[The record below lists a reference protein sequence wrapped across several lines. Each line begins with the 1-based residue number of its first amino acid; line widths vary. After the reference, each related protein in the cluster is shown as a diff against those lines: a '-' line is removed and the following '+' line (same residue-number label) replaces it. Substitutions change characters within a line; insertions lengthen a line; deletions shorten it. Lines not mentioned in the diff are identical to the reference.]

1 MVKTEVEIVVNT
13 TDATKSIDEVGGAVD
28 NAAGKFENLSA
39 GAEGATAVID
49 EATGGLASRVRN
61 VGQGLISMG
70 KSAVTSFRAAI
81 AGANGMKAALIS
93 TGIGAIV
100 VALGT
105 IAVYWDDILAAVS
118 GVSEEQKN
126 LLSDTEATRD
136 ATQEILTATEGSEN
150 ILRLQGKSEREIRD
164 LKIQQTDEVI
174 LATQAV
180 LEQEKALRQSQIDAA
195 KRNQEYMSYGL
206 QFVMFGI
213 TAVLAVIDAA
223 SEGLVALGIIE
234 EGLTTR
240 RDASEYV
247 ASFVFDPEAV
257 AEEADAT
264 IKETEDALEKL
275 KNQRAGYIVSNQQ
288 EDQAAADQ
296 ASKDAEDAA
305 KKTEEDTKAA
315 AEKLA
320 ALKEEIR
327 TAEANTE
334 AEIRQKELDDTEAYY
349 QSLIDQAIQNGLDT
363 EQLEASKL
371 EKLAELREGYRQAD
385 AEAQKALDDEAEAKR
400 VKDLKDEAE
409 LQAAKVKLVSD
420 SLNVLNSIAQA
431 ALEGN
436 DKRARTAFR
445 IGKALSLSQAVIN
458 TAQAVSAAL
467 AQTTDAT
474 PTQSLRFANAALAGA
489 QGLAQVLA
497 ISKQQF
503 NPSSGAGGGGGAASV
518 PRPSAFRP
526 TLRFDTQGLNS
537 GIGLNESPNLGNQ
550 IAESL
555 SGSPIKAY
563 VVSQEVQ
570 TQAKMNRKIR
580 ETATIG

>member
-13 TDATKSIDEVGGAVD
+13 TNATKSIDEVGGAVD
-28 NAAGKFENLSA
+28 DAAGKFENLSA

-49 EATGGLASRVRN
+49 EATGGLASRVKN

-174 LATQAV
+174 AATQAV
-180 LEQEKALRQSQIDAA
+180 LVQEKALRQSQIDAA

-257 AEEADAT
+257 AEEADKT
-264 IKETEDALEKL
+264 IKETEDALQKL
-275 KNQRAGYIVSNQQ
+275 QNQRAGYIVANQQ
-288 EDQAAADQ
+288 EDKAAADKASADAKAASEKTEAEAKAHAEKMLAIKQ
-296 ASKDAEDAA
+296 AQEAEDAA
-305 KKTEEDTKAA
+305 QLEAMSEALDEVYQKQLSAQDKELNAIQEKYFQLEEFYKDDADAA
-315 AEKLA
+315 AA
-320 ALKEEIR
+320 IEEQK
-327 TAEANTE
+327 
-334 AEIRQKELDDTEAYY
+334 QKE
-349 QSLIDQAIQNGLDT
+349 IQAIQD
-363 EQLEASKL
+363 KY
-371 EKLAELREGYRQAD
+371 REEERKKD
-385 AEAQKALDDEAEAKR
+385 AAL
-400 VKDLKDEAE
+400 
-409 LQAAKVKLVSD
+409 QQAKVKLATD
-420 SLNVLNSIAQA
+420 SLSVLNSLAQA

-503 NPSSGAGGGGGAASV
+503 NPSSGAVGGAGAASV

>member
-13 TDATKSIDEVGGAVD
+13 TNATKSIDEVGSAVD
-28 NAAGKFENLSA
+28 DAAGKFENLSA

-49 EATGGLASRVRN
+49 EATGGLATRVKN

-105 IAVYWDDILAAVS
+105 IAAYWEDIVGFVS
-118 GVSEEQKN
+118 GASEEQLD
-126 LLSDTEATRD
+126 LLERTEATRD
-136 ATQEILTATEGSEN
+136 ATQETLTALEGSEN
-150 ILRLQGKSEREIRD
+150 ILKLQGKSEREIRD

-174 LATQAV
+174 AATKAV
-180 LEQEKALRQSQIDAA
+180 LEQEKVLRQSQIDAA
-195 KRNQEYMSYGL
+195 KRNQEYLSYGI

-213 TAVLAVIDAA
+213 TSILAVIDAA

-264 IKETEDALEKL
+264 IKETEEALLKL
-275 KNQRAGYIVSNQQ
+275 QNQRAGYIVSNQQ
-288 EDQAAADQ
+288 QDQAAADQ
-296 ASKDAEDAA
+296 AAADA
-305 KKTEEDTKAA
+305 KAA
-315 AEKLA
+315 
-320 ALKEEIR
+320 R
-327 TAEANTE
+327 E
-334 AEIRQKELDDTEAYY
+334 AE
-349 QSLIDQAIQNGLDT
+349 
-363 EQLEASKL
+363 
-371 EKLAELREGYRQAD
+371 
-385 AEAQKALDDEAEAKR
+385 EAEAKAHAEKMLAIR
-400 VKDLKDEAE
+400 QAQEAE
-409 LQAAKVKLVSD
+409 EAAQLEAMSEALDEVYQKQLSAQDQELNAIREKYFQLEEFYKDDADAAAAIEEQKQKDIQAIQDKYREEERKKDAALQQAKVKLATD
-420 SLNVLNSIAQA
+420 SLSVLNSLAQA

-436 DKRARTAFR
+436 DKRAKTAFR

-467 AQTTDAT
+467 AQTTDVT

-489 QGLAQVLA
+489 QGLAQILT

-503 NPSSGAGGGGGAASV
+503 NPSGGAGGGAASV

-526 TLRFDTQGLNS
+526 TMSFEPQGLNS

>member
-13 TDATKSIDEVGGAVD
+13 TNATKSIDEVGGAVD
-28 NAAGKFENLSA
+28 DAAGKFENLSA

-49 EATGGLASRVRN
+49 EATGGLASRVKN

-174 LATQAV
+174 AATQAV
-180 LEQEKALRQSQIDAA
+180 LVQEKALRQSQIDAA

-257 AEEADAT
+257 AEEADKT
-264 IKETEDALEKL
+264 IKETEDALQKL
-275 KNQRAGYIVSNQQ
+275 QNQRAGYIVANQQ
-288 EDQAAADQ
+288 EDKAAADKASADAKAASEKTEAEAKAHAEKMLAIKQ
-296 ASKDAEDAA
+296 AQEAEDAA
-305 KKTEEDTKAA
+305 QLEAMSEALDEVYQKQLSAQDQELNAIQEKYFQLEEFYKDDADAA
-315 AEKLA
+315 AA
-320 ALKEEIR
+320 IEEQK
-327 TAEANTE
+327 
-334 AEIRQKELDDTEAYY
+334 QKE
-349 QSLIDQAIQNGLDT
+349 IQAIQD
-363 EQLEASKL
+363 KY
-371 EKLAELREGYRQAD
+371 REEERKKD
-385 AEAQKALDDEAEAKR
+385 AAL
-400 VKDLKDEAE
+400 
-409 LQAAKVKLVSD
+409 QQAKVKLATD
-420 SLNVLNSIAQA
+420 SLSVLNSLAQA

-503 NPSSGAGGGGGAASV
+503 NPSSGAVGGAGAASV

>member
-13 TDATKSIDEVGGAVD
+13 TNATKSIDEVGNAVD
-28 NAAGKFENLSA
+28 DAAGKFENLSA

-49 EATGGLASRVRN
+49 EATGGLATRVKN

-105 IAVYWDDILAAVS
+105 IAAYWEDIVGFVS
-118 GVSEEQKN
+118 GASEEQ
-126 LLSDTEATRD
+126 LDFLERTEATRD
-136 ATQEILTATEGSEN
+136 ATQETLTALESSEN
-150 ILRLQGKSEREIRD
+150 VLKLQGKSEREIRD

-174 LATQAV
+174 AATKAV
-180 LEQEKALRQSQIDAA
+180 LEQEKVLRQSQIDAA
-195 KRNQEYMSYGL
+195 KRNQEYLSYGL

-213 TAVLAVIDAA
+213 TSVLAVIDAA
-223 SEGLVALGIIE
+223 SEGLAALGIIE

-264 IKETEDALEKL
+264 IKETEDALLKL
-275 KNQRAGYIVSNQQ
+275 QNQRAGYILSNQQ
-288 EDQAAADQ
+288 EDQAAADKASADAKAAREAEEAAAKAHAEKMLAIRQ
-296 ASKDAEDAA
+296 AQEAEDAA
-305 KKTEEDTKAA
+305 QLEAMSEALDEIYQKQLSAQDQELNAIQEKYFQLEEFYKDDADAA
-315 AEKLA
+315 AA
-320 ALKEEIR
+320 IEE
-327 TAEANTE
+327 
-334 AEIRQKELDDTEAYY
+334 QKQKD
-349 QSLIDQAIQNGLDT
+349 IQAIQD
-363 EQLEASKL
+363 KY
-371 EKLAELREGYRQAD
+371 REEERKKD
-385 AEAQKALDDEAEAKR
+385 AAL
-400 VKDLKDEAE
+400 
-409 LQAAKVKLVSD
+409 QQAKVKLATD
-420 SLNVLNSIAQA
+420 SLSVLNSLAQA

-436 DKRARTAFR
+436 DKRAKTAFR

-467 AQTTDAT
+467 AQTTDVT

-489 QGLAQVLA
+489 QGLAQILT

-503 NPSSGAGGGGGAASV
+503 NPSGGAGGGAASV
-518 PRPSAFRP
+518 PRPSTFRP
-526 TLRFDTQGLNS
+526 RMSFEPQGLNS

>member
-28 NAAGKFENLSA
+28 DAAGKFENLSA

-49 EATGGLASRVRN
+49 EATGGLATRVKN

-136 ATQEILTATEGSEN
+136 ASQEILTATEGSEN
-150 ILRLQGKSEREIRD
+150 ILKLQGKSEREIRD

-174 LATQAV
+174 LATKAV
-180 LEQEKALRQSQIDAA
+180 LEQEKVLRQSQIDAA

-264 IKETEDALEKL
+264 IKETEEALQKL
-275 KNQRAGYIVSNQQ
+275 ENQRAGYILANQQ
-288 EDQAAADQ
+288 ADQAAADQ
-296 ASKDAEDAA
+296 A
-305 KKTEEDTKAA
+305 
-315 AEKLA
+315 
-320 ALKEEIR
+320 
-327 TAEANTE
+327 N
-334 AEIRQKELDDTEAYY
+334 
-349 QSLIDQAIQNGLDT
+349 
-363 EQLEASKL
+363 
-371 EKLAELREGYRQAD
+371 AD
-385 AEAQKALDDEAEAKR
+385 AKTANEQTEAEAKAHAAKMLAIKQAQEAED
-400 VKDLKDEAE
+400 VAHMEQMSQALDDLYQEQLTAQEQELNAIQDKYYELEQFYKDDADIAKTIEEQKQKDLQGIQDKYRNEEEQRDKALAQTKLE
-409 LQAAKVKLVSD
+409 LIKQGIGAANDL
-420 SLNVLNSIAQA
+420 AQA
-431 ALEGN
+431 ALSGN
-436 DKRARTAFR
+436 EKRAKAAFR
-445 IGKALSLSQAVIN
+445 INKALTLSQAIIN
-458 TAQAVSAAL
+458 TAQAVTAAL
-467 AQTTDAT
+467 AQTQDPS
-474 PTQSLRFANAALAGA
+474 PTQSFRFANAAIAGA
-489 QGLAQVLA
+489 QGLAQILT

-503 NPSSGAGGGGGAASV
+503 NPSGGAGGGGGAASV

-526 TLRFDTQGLNS
+526 TLSFDTQGLNS